1 MLIRLAIVAVPLIT
15 SFLWAQF
22 ILRFFLDKE
31 YRMGGDYVIAAYGG
45 FVFTIATFIL
55 PRWDFGLLDVALSIG
70 SLPAILDCRQ
80 TICPFSNEANSDLEA
95 SLGGRFLR
103 F

>member
-55 PRWDFGLLDVALSIG
+55 PLGLWAIGCGIIHWIATGDFGLPTDY
-70 SLPAILDCRQ
+70 LP
-80 TICPFSNEANSDLEA
+80 
-95 SLGGRFLR
+95 FL
-103 F
+103 